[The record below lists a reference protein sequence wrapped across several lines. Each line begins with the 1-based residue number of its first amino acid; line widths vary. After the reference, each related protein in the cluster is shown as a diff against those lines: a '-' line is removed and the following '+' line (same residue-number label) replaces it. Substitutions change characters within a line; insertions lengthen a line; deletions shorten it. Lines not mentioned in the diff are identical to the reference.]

1 MRVHRLRGWCP
12 CSLSGSAA
20 WGLQGRMVPCW
31 LVRWAPSGPPGLSLV
46 RRENICSWASQQTCH
61 DWKRTHTYTYWA
73 VAWLCHLLLHPPP
86 APAAC
91 TGWWPES
98 GCRWLVRYPLQ
109 MEEDKRSHR
118 LKDERNIN
126 RADAHL
132 RLRHYPPC
140 RLLIWT
146 AWASSF
152 HSAGKDPGNTHSLV
166 TLLPSWHA
174 SAGLN
179 MLSWANF
186 NEFLVALGAAVFA
199 VALQQ
204 LAQQG
209 DALLHLQDGIRPL
222 WDFLHPFLV
231 LRIKW

>member
-1 MRVHRLRGWCP
+1 MPVFSVRV
-12 CSLSGSAA
+12 CSLGVAGSDGAVLA
-20 WGLQGRMVPCW
+20 GVLSPIRSS
-31 LVRWAPSGPPGLSLV
+31 RAEPGEEREHLFMILS
-46 RRENICSWASQQTCH
+46 T
-61 DWKRTHTYTYWA
+61 DWKRTHTCTYWA

-109 MEEDKRSHR
+109 MEEDKRSHG
-118 LKDERNIN
+118 LKDEQNIN

-152 HSAGKDPGNTHSLV
+152 HSAGKDPGNRHSLV